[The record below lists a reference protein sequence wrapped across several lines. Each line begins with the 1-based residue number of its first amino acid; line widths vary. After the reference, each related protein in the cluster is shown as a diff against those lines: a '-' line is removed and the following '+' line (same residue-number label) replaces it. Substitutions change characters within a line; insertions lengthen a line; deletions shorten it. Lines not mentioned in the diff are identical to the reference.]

1 MGAGKVP
8 GHEKYM
14 KSGADGIFLNLS
26 AAGTTNWGFFLKKT
40 LYGVKRLD
48 DYLIQEND
56 QDAVV
61 IRYGEVILNL
71 AEAAV
76 ELSTY
81 GVNDYLAV
89 AQVAFDLLRSIH
101 GGLPAKTMDL
111 EVVRHERRID
121 LMYEGFRYWDLK
133 RWRIGEEKMHNK
145 TLKALYPI
153 LHIDETTSPCLR
165 LLYVGESRST
175 GFGYESEMVR
185 GKRLL
190 LSASFKQKPGYRAE

>member
-1 MGAGKVP
+1 M
-8 GHEKYM
+8 
-14 KSGADGIFLNLS
+14 
-26 AAGTTNWGFFLKKT
+26 
-40 LYGVKRLD
+40 KRLD

-71 AEAAV
+71 AESAV

-89 AQVAFDLLRSIH
+89 AQVAFDQLRSIH

-121 LMYEGFRYWDLK
+121 LMYEGFRYWDLR
-133 RWRIGEEKMHNK
+133 RWRLAGEVIDGKQAHGTKITKKDDNTYTYEQVSCDDNINRFFPERYY
-145 TLKALYPI
+145 LLPI
-153 LHIDETTSPCLR
+153 PVDELQNNPLC
-165 LLYVGESRST
+165 ENN
-175 GFGYESEMVR
+175 
-185 GKRLL
+185 
-190 LSASFKQKPGYRAE
+190 APW